1 MLDHPQPADD
11 SATIPSSVRE
21 KRKASS
27 AISTSQAESRR
38 AVHVV
43 LNSKGGI
50 GKSYVAGLVAQFL
63 REKGEPLVCLDADAQ
78 NATLSD
84 IKALRAEPVHIL
96 RPEGEV
102 DIRVL
107 DGMVERFLTEDS
119 NFVIDS
125 GSTTFVPLSAHLI
138 NPAVVDA
145 IEAAGKRIIV
155 HAIIAGGQELAH
167 CAKGFDSMARQFP
180 PSVGM
185 IVWLNEH
192 HGVISGPEGKGFE
205 HTPVFQAHKHRIAG
219 VVRLSKL
226 NPLTFG
232 ANLADMLSRG
242 MTFAEA
248 DQSPEFYTMAKQR
261 LRQVQRPIWDQL
273 ATVL

>member
-1 MLDHPQPADD
+1 MPDQHQPAAD
-11 SATIPSSVRE
+11 SATIQSSGKVKPKTSSVTSSQE
-21 KRKASS
+21 GAKR
-27 AISTSQAESRR
+27 AI
-38 AVHVV
+38 HVV

-50 GKSYVAGLVAQFL
+50 GKSFVAGLVGQYL
-63 REKGEPLVCLDADAQ
+63 RDRGEPLVCLDADTQ

-84 IKALRAEPVHIL
+84 LKALKAEPVHIL
-96 RPEGEV
+96 GPEGEV

-107 DGMVERFLTEDS
+107 DGMVERFLTEDT
-119 NFVIDS
+119 NFVVDS

-138 NPAVVDA
+138 NPAVV
-145 IEAAGKRIIV
+145 EALEDAGKRMVV

-180 PSVGM
+180 VNVGM

-192 HGVISGPEGKGFE
+192 HGVISDAQGKGFE
-205 HTPVFQAHKHRIAG
+205 DAPVFQRHKDRVSG

-226 NPLTFG
+226 NPVTFG
-232 ANLADMLSRG
+232 ANLSDMLSRG

-248 DQSPEFYTMAKQR
+248 DGSPEFYTMTKQR
-261 LRQVQRPIWDQL
+261 LRQIQRPIWGQL
-273 ATVL
+273 AAVL